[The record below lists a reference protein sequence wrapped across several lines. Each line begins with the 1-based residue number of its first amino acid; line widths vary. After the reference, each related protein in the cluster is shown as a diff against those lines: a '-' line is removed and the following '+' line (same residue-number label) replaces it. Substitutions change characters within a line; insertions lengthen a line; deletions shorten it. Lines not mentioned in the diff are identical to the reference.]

1 MRCGDQLDVIT
12 FCWLAVVG
20 HEVVVLPELHS
31 FGLVGVS
38 GWGFSLEWWGWGGCC
53 GALASIFHWLV
64 ERGVGGVVAGVVG
77 AIMPVGC
84 DGLPRVV
91 SRWSGLSRG
100 QGYSFRVVV
109 GRRRRSGAY
118 GAGRA

>member
-1 MRCGDQLDVIT
+1 MLG
-12 FCWLAVVG
+12 A
-20 HEVVVLPELHS
+20 
-31 FGLVGVS
+31 
-38 GWGFSLEWWGWGGCC
+38 GCC

-100 QGYSFRVVV
+100 QGYSFRGVV
-109 GRRRRSGAY
+109 GRRQRSGAY